1 MPPYAHLLLL
11 LQSFS
16 AVARGIL
23 VTVKSFNKKKAS
35 AKSFSQEFDVTRIRP
50 RLGGL
55 PHLGKT

>member
-1 MPPYAHLLLL
+1 MLSYAYLLLL

-35 AKSFSQEFDVTRIRP
+35 TKSFSHEFDVTRIRP